1 MTPQRRLLQSGGILI
16 AAILFVAVNVLAA
29 VSLRHARL
37 DLTANGLYTL
47 SEGSKNVLKGLREP
61 ITLRFFFSD
70 KLGDELPQL
79 RTYGNR
85 VRELL
90 EEYAALSQGRIR
102 LEVVDPEPFTD
113 AEDRAVQAGIQAL
126 PLDRGGR
133 SFYFGLV
140 GTNSVDDQQVIPYFQ
155 QEKEQFLEYD
165 LTRLVHALSR
175 PKKPVIGVISNLPL
189 DFGPGGMMA
198 AMRGQSQPYMIMTQ
212 LRQLFEVRTLEAT
225 LTAIPDEISV
235 LVLAHPKDLG
245 KSALYAIDQ
254 FVLRG
259 GRLIAL
265 VDPWS
270 ETASAMPNPM
280 TGMALPAGDNSSALP
295 ELFKAWGIT
304 MDDGQFVADLGLA
317 QRVQTGEAGPRSV
330 VDYVA
335 WLNVQPAM
343 LSRDDVVTAD
353 LGALNLASAGAL
365 RQAEGAT
372 TTFTPLI
379 RSSDQ
384 AMLAPVSKVRFR
396 PDPTGLLQEFKATG
410 ERYVLAARISGAV
423 TSAFPDGPPPAE
435 KKDATGTDSKAEEAK
450 AEAAAKPAEH
460 LKEGKGPVNI
470 IVVADVDLLDDRF
483 WVRSQ
488 EMFGQRVAIPIAANA
503 DFLIN
508 AIDNLAGS
516 NDLIALRSRG
526 RSQRPFEAVESLRR
540 SAEQQFLARERTLQ
554 QKLEE
559 TEKKIAEL
567 QTKSQGGA
575 ASALLGAEEQSAI
588 EGFRAE
594 LVRTRQEL
602 RAVQRDLNRDIE
614 SLEAGVKFINIGL
627 MPIAIGVVAT
637 GMAAARRARRR
648 RPKPQ
653 EG

>member
-16 AAILFVAVNVLAA
+16 AAILFVAVNILAA

-37 DLTANGLYTL
+37 DMTANGLYTL
-47 SEGSKNVLKGLREP
+47 SGGSKNVLKGLREP

-79 RTYGNR
+79 RIYGSR

-102 LEVVDPEPFTD
+102 LEVIDPEPFTD

-165 LTRLVHALSR
+165 LTKLVYALSR
-175 PKKPVIGVISNLPL
+175 PKKPVIGIISSLPL

-198 AMRGQSQPYMIMTQ
+198 AMRGQSQPYMVMTQ

-225 LTAIPDEISV
+225 AAAIPDDIGV
-235 LVLAHPKDLG
+235 LVLAHPKDLNP
-245 KSALYAIDQ
+245 SALYAIDQ

-270 ETASAMPNPM
+270 ETAAAMPNPM

-295 ELFKAWGIT
+295 ELFKAWGIA

-317 QRVQTGEAGPRSV
+317 QRVQTGEAGPRSI

-343 LSRDDVVTAD
+343 LSSNDVVTAD

-365 RQAEGAT
+365 RPAEGAT

-384 AMLAPVSKVRFR
+384 AMLVPVAKIRFR

-410 ERYVLAARISGAV
+410 ERYVLAARIGG
-423 TSAFPDGPPPAE
+423 TIKSAFPDGPPPAE
-435 KKDATGTDSKAEEAK
+435 KKDAAGADNKADDGKTG
-450 AEAAAKPAEH
+450 AAAPVEP
-460 LKEGKGPVNI
+460 LKESKGPVNI
-470 IVVADVDLLDDRF
+470 IVMSDVDLLDDRF
-483 WVRSQ
+483 WVRTQ

-526 RSQRPFEAVESLRR
+526 RSQRPFEAVETLRR
-540 SAEQQFLARERTLQ
+540 TAEQQFLSRERALQ
-554 QKLEE
+554 KKLEE
-559 TEKKIAEL
+559 TEKKIADL
-567 QTKSQGGA
+567 QTKAQGSA

-588 EGFRAE
+588 EGFRTE
-594 LVRTRQEL
+594 LVQTRQEL

-614 SLEAGVKFINIGL
+614 SLEAGVKFVNVGL
-627 MPIAIGVVAT
+627 MPIAIGVIAAGVA
-637 GMAAARRARRR
+637 ALRRGRRR

>member
-29 VSLRHARL
+29 ISLRHARL
-37 DLTANGLYTL
+37 DMTANGLYTL
-47 SEGSKNVLKGLREP
+47 SEGSKNVLKSLREP

-79 RTYGNR
+79 RIYGSR

-102 LEVVDPEPFTD
+102 LEIIDPEPFTD

-140 GTNSVDDQQVIPYFQ
+140 GTNSIDDQQVIPYFQ

-165 LTRLVHALSR
+165 LTKLVFALSR
-175 PKKPVIGVISNLPL
+175 PKKPIIGIISSLPL

-225 LTAIPDEISV
+225 ATAIPDDVGV
-235 LVLAHPKDLG
+235 LVLAHPKDLNP
-245 KSALYAIDQ
+245 SALFAIDQ

-270 ETASAMPNPM
+270 ETAAAMPNPM

-295 ELFKAWGIT
+295 ELFKAWGVT

-317 QRVQTGEAGPRSV
+317 QRVQTGEAGPRSI

-343 LSRDDVVTAD
+343 LSSDDVVTAD

-365 RQAEGAT
+365 RPAEGAA

-384 AMLAPVSKVRFR
+384 AMLVPVSKIRFR

-410 ERYVLAARISGAV
+410 ERYVLAARIGGSIK
-423 TSAFPDGPPPAE
+423 SAFPDGPPPVE
-435 KKDATGTDSKAEEAK
+435 KKDTADADEKPGDAK
-450 AEAAAKPAEH
+450 TENAGPPAEP
-460 LKEGKGPVNI
+460 LKESKGPVSII
-470 IVVADVDLLDDRF
+470 IVSDVDLLDDRF
-483 WVRSQ
+483 WVRTQ

-526 RSQRPFEAVESLRR
+526 RSQRPFEAVETLRR
-540 SAEQQFLARERTLQ
+540 NAEQQFLSRERALQ
-554 QKLEE
+554 KKLEE
-559 TEKKIAEL
+559 TEKKIADL
-567 QTKSQGGA
+567 QTKAQGGA

-588 EGFRAE
+588 EGFRTE
-594 LVRTRQEL
+594 LVQTRQEL

-614 SLEAGVKFINIGL
+614 SLEAGVKFVNIGL
-627 MPIAIGVVAT
+627 MPIAIGVIAAGVA
-637 GMAAARRARRR
+637 AVRRGRRR